1 MSYKWTTYMM
11 AQLDTLPIDQ
21 RGTRHAQIK
30 EALEEG
36 YLCGVVEMLFD
47 ELKEARSVGDDLAV
61 MLEEKA
67 SQLEEAYAEIKFTR
81 EQFTSY
87 QKQQEAFT
95 QAGLKATAESSA
107 LMVAQA
113 SQLSAALQNQ
123 LCAAEELKVQLAK
136 VTQQRNDRAAEA
148 SAAYMKIGELSLE
161 LEASGR
167 LYEAKISAKPPACE
181 TCVVPPSPPPSRY
194 YRAPEM
200 SSASALALSIRSP
213 SPPPRIQRSCS
224 LVCDSPSSLYD

>member
-1 MSYKWTTYMM
+1 MSYKWTTYML

-61 MLEEKA
+61 MVEEKND
-67 SQLEEAYAEIKFTR
+67 QLEEAKAEIKFTR

-95 QAGLKATAESSA
+95 KAGLKATAESSA

-113 SQLSAALQNQ
+113 AELSAAIQNQ
-123 LCAAEELKVQLAK
+123 LCADAWMASASAEIEELKVQLAK
-136 VTQQRNDRAAEA
+136 VTQERNDRAAEA
-148 SAAYMKIGELSLE
+148 AAAYMKIGELSLKKTTE
-161 LEASGR
+161 
-167 LYEAKISAKPPACE
+167 
-181 TCVVPPSPPPSRY
+181 
-194 YRAPEM
+194 
-200 SSASALALSIRSP
+200 
-213 SPPPRIQRSCS
+213 
-224 LVCDSPSSLYD
+224 